1 VINSLFLRKVLTV
14 LIVVMGAVF
23 GSMQLTACS
32 SKGKSGSGSGTGSSD
47 GPILKGEGNAN
58 RATTSES
65 ELLER
70 YSLTELSSVQNAL
83 RVIFE
88 KSTDPKA
95 DTTETVLEC
104 QITGDQA
111 KHMMGNLR
119 GLIESQTDRERDSYT
134 MDPGVYARSNGLETC
149 GSKCACGALAAVLK
163 PVSAK
168 SFKAP
173 AQRVA
178 HDRSVKRLQAKAS
191 RQTAEESLTC
201 ARKVS
206 WFCSSDLR
214 GFLEK

>member
-1 VINSLFLRKVLTV
+1 MKLRNILTMSF
-14 LIVVMGAVF
+14 VVMSLV
-23 GSMQLTACS
+23 ACS
-32 SKGKSGSGSGTGSSD
+32 SKSKTSGAGGDD
-47 GPILKGEGNAN
+47 GPVLKGEANAN

-70 YSLTELSSVQNAL
+70 HSLVELSSIQNAL

-95 DTTETVLEC
+95 DAADSVLEC

-111 KHMMGNLR
+111 KRMMGPLKNL
-119 GLIESQTDRERDSYT
+119 IDSQTDRERDSYS
-134 MDPGVYARSNGLETC
+134 MDPGVYSRSNGLETC

-168 SFKAP
+168 SFKLP

-191 RQTAEESLTC
+191 RQTAEESLAC

-214 GFLEK
+214 GYLEKNAQ